1 MEKYLFIIIF
11 IFSATTSSANE
22 TFFKN
27 NEVAIGYSFFTHHVN
42 QKKHYNE
49 NNHGIMISLNDTFI
63 STLNNSHYNRSWFV
77 GYSLRTKKKEIKDLF
92 IRGNLHVGPLYG
104 YKDSM
109 PNIEGWTLGVA
120 PTIEFGI
127 KNVSLETMLSPAQGG
142 VIVSMIKIYF

>member
-1 MEKYLFIIIF
+1 
-11 IFSATTSSANE
+11 
-22 TFFKN
+22 
-27 NEVAIGYSFFTHHVN
+27 
-42 QKKHYNE
+42 
-49 NNHGIMISLNDTFI
+49 MISVNNTFV
-63 STLNNSHYNRSWFV
+63 STFNNSHYDRSWFV

-92 IRGNLHVGPLYG
+92 IRGNLHIGPLYG

-109 PNIEGWTLGVA
+109 PNVEGWTLGVA